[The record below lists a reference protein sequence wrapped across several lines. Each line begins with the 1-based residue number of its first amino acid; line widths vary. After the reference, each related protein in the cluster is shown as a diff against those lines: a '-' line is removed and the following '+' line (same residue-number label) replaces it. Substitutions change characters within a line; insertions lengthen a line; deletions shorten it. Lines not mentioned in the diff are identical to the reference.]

1 MPLIINPPSYSDDEI
16 VKKAGAEQYD
26 EDGDEDMSDGSPA
39 GPRAVMPNF
48 VIPGDTI
55 TSDSQFMPG
64 HGTFKSSTTSSKIIA
79 SVAGNLIVT
88 NRLLSVSPS
97 RARYTPEIG
106 DLVVG
111 RIIEVGQSRWKVDI
125 AAPLWANLPL
135 SSINLPGGVLRRR
148 TTADELQ
155 MREYFQEG
163 DLLVAEVQSIG
174 NTDGV
179 ATLHTRSLKYG
190 KLRNGIFLSVNGTGS
205 GGGIIRS
212 RRQVFTLS
220 GSVAGSMP
228 SQVDVILGVNGY
240 IWISKH
246 VEQEGDSKA
255 GGISIS
261 NLDDAVG
268 KEIYSSQND
277 EINVDTRNA
286 FARVSQCVKIMT
298 EGGIRV
304 DEDAVIR
311 AYEIVVDWADS
322 GGEGVIPADLRKRI
336 LAEVSDT

>member
-1 MPLIINPPSYSDDEI
+1 MPLIINPPAYSEEEI
-16 VKKAGAEQYD
+16 VNKAGAERYD
-26 EDGDEDMSDGSPA
+26 DDGDEDMSEGSPA
-39 GPRAVMPNF
+39 TPRAVMPNF

-64 HGTFKSSTTSSKIIA
+64 HGTFKPSTASSKIIA

-125 AAPLWANLPL
+125 AAPLYANLPL

-174 NTDGV
+174 NADGV

-190 KLRNGIFLSVNGTGS
+190 KLRNGIFLSVNGTGG

-246 VEQEGDSKA
+246 VEQEDDSKA

-304 DEDAVIR
+304 DEEAVIK
-311 AYEIVVDWADS
+311 AYEIVVDWVDS
-322 GGEGVIPADLRKRI
+322 GGEGTIPADLRKRI
-336 LAEVSDT
+336 LAEVAEL